1 MLRIHLSDSARDELR
16 RLRRQPGA
24 APRARDRAE
33 MVLLVAA
40 GWSAPRAAEHL
51 GYCPAAVRSALRLYR
66 AGGAAAL
73 APRRTGPPPDLDR
86 RQRVTG
92 LLRVLLAAE
101 RTWTAGQ
108 LAEALAGSGV
118 RLGERQVR
126 RYLRLLGAGYRRTVA
141 TLAHRQDPAKA
152 AHARRVLGGLKK
164 N

>member
-16 RLRRQPGA
+16 RLRRRPGV

-33 MVLLVAA
+33 MVLLVGA
-40 GWSAPRAAEHL
+40 GWSAPRVAGHL

-73 APRRTGPPPDLDR
+73 APRRTGPPPDAAR
-86 RQRVTG
+86 RRRVTG
-92 LLRVLLAAE
+92 LLRALLAEE

-108 LAEALAGSGV
+108 LAEALAGAGV

-126 RYLRLLGAGYRRTVA
+126 RYLRFLDAGYRRTVA
-141 TLAHRQDPAKA
+141 TLTHKQDPARA
-152 AHARRVLGGLKK
+152 AHARRVLAG
-164 N
+164 